1 MPIKDLKNTTWLL
14 KDTISVPPLVDS
26 DSIYASSNGVEGSLG
41 VYTSVPSM
49 EQTLTIG
56 DVTIYN
62 FTSNT
67 WTDEKYKL
75 CTVTG
80 GNLTANAEMISW
92 FQTNGK
98 FNTNAEDVVA
108 NIRKSKE
115 VSDALLSSANAK
127 TGKSDANLTD
137 AVKTLL
143 EGYGKGGESGG
154 GGIIEVDELP
164 EVGVDGAI
172 YSVKT
177 FADAYVISNAFN
189 GSAKQMVESQGGK
202 VYCYKGNY
210 VQGLLPPSGY
220 DATLCYFIDFLE
232 DEETKDLAIGL
243 FDAGGSGQYI
253 ATAFG
258 VTFKGEI
265 TDTTQATDDGVYAYM
280 KLTLYQYT
288 NGEFKKLV
296 YEIPTYD
303 GTITVE

>member
-143 EGYGKGGESGG
+143 EGYGQGEEVTEYDGSVVIEDAVKLISFEISGLPYQAEEGMTWAEWLTTDYNTNSYTENLLDGTQTVFIESSGITKGY
-154 GGIIEVDELP
+154 
-164 EVGVDGAI
+164 GVAYDNSFV
-172 YSVKT
+172 SVEDVIV
-177 FADAYVISNAFN
+177 ADRAY
-189 GSAKQMVESQGGK
+189 
-202 VYCYKGNY
+202 
-210 VQGLLPPSGY
+210 
-220 DATLCYFIDFLE
+220 T
-232 DEETKDLAIGL
+232 
-243 FDAGGSGQYI
+243 
-253 ATAFG
+253 
-258 VTFKGEI
+258 
-265 TDTTQATDDGVYAYM
+265 
-280 KLTLYQYT
+280 
-288 NGEFKKLV
+288 KKL
-296 YEIPTYD
+296 
-303 GTITVE
+303 GSHL